1 MLPIRLNWLLTVI
14 LFSITLAPVAAQFQI
29 SEAEYLDKVKNGTTY
44 IAMRDTGSLKSKEY
58 KDVFIKYW
66 TYTKFKFINYSDITD
81 YLAEGNSFLSI
92 GGYETTTQMS
102 TLYSN
107 GTSKEGIDYSIT
119 HIYLE
124 FWTPSDK
131 YLNRKKKSDPFESTD
146 KAQIGRIDLFT
157 DFPTLSNPQNIY
169 KEDYDCGGH
178 VRNWGVGYLKN
189 YLQVFCT
196 LLTAGV
202 ERKLYAGS
210 SDAAKLKAL
219 KTQTLYVPDYVLTKF
234 NKFTGDET
242 DKHSE
247 SEIFDDYAY
256 KHEMVTNEKLNQM
269 IMTSDEK
276 PFYYLIYVKS
286 STDKFIT
293 VMNSATGEFI
303 YTDYT
308 PVSYNISDKD
318 LKKLSSAIAK

>member
-1 MLPIRLNWLLTVI
+1 MKTFRPNWIITVA
-14 LFSITLAPVAAQFQI
+14 ITLLAALPLTAQFQL
-29 SEAEYLDKVKNGTTY
+29 SEVEYLDKVKNGTTY
-44 IAMRDTGSLKSKEY
+44 IAMRDTGSIKSREY
-58 KDVFIKYW
+58 KDIFIKYW
-66 TYTKFKFINYSDITD
+66 TYTKFKFINYSDISD

-107 GTSKEGIDYSIT
+107 GTSKEGINYSIT

-131 YLNRKKKSDPFESTD
+131 YLNRKKKSDPFESSD
-146 KAQIGRIDLFT
+146 KALIGRIDLFT
-157 DFPTLSNPQNIY
+157 DFPTLNSPKNIY

-189 YLQVFCT
+189 YLQVFTT
-196 LLTAGV
+196 LLKAGV
-202 ERKLYAGS
+202 ERKLYDAS
-210 SDAAKLKAL
+210 SDPVKLKTL

-234 NKFTGDET
+234 NKFTGDESDRHT
-242 DKHSE
+242 E
-247 SEIFDDYAY
+247 SEIFEDYAY

-308 PVSYNISDKD
+308 PASYNISSKD
-318 LKKLSSAIAK
+318 LKKLSGAIAK